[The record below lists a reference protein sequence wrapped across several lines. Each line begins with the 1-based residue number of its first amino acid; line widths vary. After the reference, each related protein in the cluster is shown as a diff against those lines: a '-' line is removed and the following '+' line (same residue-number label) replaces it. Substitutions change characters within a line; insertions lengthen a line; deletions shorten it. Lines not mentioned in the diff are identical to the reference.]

1 MHWIDPDCLPEVKG
15 TVERFLL
22 NPHGEIDGFVMNGET
37 QVSVLVHTPPHMEA
51 ELTRQVK
58 AGDMVGVRGVRPR
71 KGDLIAAIAVTPT
84 SGATIVDQG
93 PDHDHKH
100 PRLEKR
106 KMLAEGTVRLP
117 LFGPKGELRGA
128 LLADGT
134 TIRVGPKEAEQVA
147 ELLAPA
153 AKIAVRGEG
162 IETKHGRVVDAKEIG
177 TNSHDLRPIKEAKP
191 RPKHEAKPKHDRATH
206 A

>member
-37 QVSVLVHTPPHMEA
+37 QAPVLVHTPPHMEA
-51 ELTRQVK
+51 ELIRQVK

-71 KGDLIAAIAVTPT
+71 KGNLIAAIAVISTN
-84 SGATIVDQG
+84 GASIVDQG
-93 PDHDHKH
+93 PGHDHKH
-100 PRLEKR
+100 PKLEKR
-106 KMLAEGTVRLP
+106 KMSAEGTVRLP

-134 TIRVGPKEAEQVA
+134 TIRIGPKEAEQVA
-147 ELLAPA
+147 GLLAPA
-153 AKIAVRGEG
+153 TRIVVRGEG
-162 IETKHGRVVDAKEIG
+162 VETKHGRVVDAKEIG
-177 TNSHDLRPIKEAKP
+177 TSSHDLRPIKEAKP
-191 RPKHEAKPKHDRATH
+191 KPKHDRATH